1 MAAPV
6 RGTQSFV
13 TVMVAVWQRPALSAL
28 EILWRWLIGALILVP
43 LCLHTGADWLRH
55 PEELR
60 TWATLT
66 LHGGYIYAP
75 QWRILIPAALG
86 LFLLWN
92 LAAALGRTV
101 VLHHLD
107 PQLRA
112 RRITLFA
119 LGTLRA
125 ALLLATWALF
135 FRAALVAAKI
145 AQLTPSTDT
154 QFPNLVLFAA
164 MLIPGTLVLYV
175 AWAIVSWPLQL
186 APLLAM
192 RNNTGTLPS
201 LRAAVRTPKLLRG
214 KLLEINLVMCIV
226 RIALIV
232 LAMVLSASPLAFQ
245 SVATQLFFV
254 IWWSVAILLYLAF
267 SDYFHVVRAAA
278 YLTLHAALR
287 IPPTG

>member
-13 TVMVAVWQRPALSAL
+13 AVMVAVWQRPALSAL
-28 EILWRWLIGALILVP
+28 EILWRWIIGALILIP
-43 LCLHTGADWLRH
+43 LCLHTGTDWLSH
-55 PEELR
+55 PEDLR

-66 LHGGYIYAP
+66 LHGAFVYTVR
-75 QWRILIPAALG
+75 WRIFIPAALA

-101 VLHHLD
+101 VLRHLD
-107 PQLRA
+107 PQLHA

-125 ALLLATWALF
+125 ALLLATWAIF
-135 FRAALVAAKI
+135 FRGALTAARI

-154 QFPNLVLFAA
+154 QFPNLVLFSA

-175 AWAIVSWPLQL
+175 AWAIISWPLQL

-192 RNNTGTLPS
+192 RNNTGALAS
-201 LRAAVRTPKLLRG
+201 LRTAFTTPKLLRG

-245 SVATQLFFV
+245 SVATQQFFV
-254 IWWSVAILLYLAF
+254 IWWSIAILLYLAF

-287 IPPTG
+287 IPPSE

>member
-13 TVMVAVWQRPALSAL
+13 TVMVAIWQRPALSAL
-28 EILWRWLIGALILVP
+28 EIAWRWIIGALILVP
-43 LCLHTGADWLRH
+43 LVLHTGTDWLSH
-55 PEELR
+55 PEDLR
-60 TWATLT
+60 TWAALT
-66 LHGGYIYAP
+66 LHGGSIYAP
-75 QWRILIPAALG
+75 QWHILIPATLA

-92 LAAALGRTV
+92 VAAALGRTV
-101 VLHHLD
+101 VLRHVD
-107 PQLRA
+107 PQLHA
-112 RRITLFA
+112 RRLTLFA

-125 ALLLATWALF
+125 ALLLATWAIFVRGALT
-135 FRAALVAAKI
+135 AAGI

-175 AWAIVSWPLQL
+175 AWAIISWPLQL

-192 RNNTGTLPS
+192 RNNTGTLAS
-201 LRAAVRTPKLLRG
+201 LRTAFTTPKLLRG

-245 SVATQLFFV
+245 SVATQQFFL
-254 IWWSVAILLYLAF
+254 IWWSIAVLLYLAF

-287 IPPTG
+287 IPPSE